1 MPATANAPRTLQVR
15 MAERGLFRLRD
26 LSLKT
31 GIREGQLGKF
41 ARGHVPTEAAPLEA
55 VAKALGCKPSD
66 VLASIVESGR
76 ISAEQ
81 LGAEL

>member
-1 MPATANAPRTLQVR
+1 MPTTAKAPRTLQVR
-15 MAERGLFRLRD
+15 MAERGLFKLRD

-41 ARGHVPTEAAPLEA
+41 ARGHVPTETEPLCV
-55 VAKALGCKPSD
+55 VAKALGCTASD

-76 ISAEQ
+76 FAAEQ
-81 LGAEL
+81 IEAAL